1 MTDPATAS
9 AALNL
14 PLPGLLAAI
23 GVTYLATLVVSRM
36 ALHLKVPSILS
47 ILILGVMLSPAQQLL
62 SVESAE
68 ALHTV
73 TLAMLLFVA
82 GLNSDAD
89 HIRGFL
95 GYGVLLAI
103 GGVIISSL
111 ILGVLIW
118 SVCFVLANSLGL
130 GISLPL
136 GVSLLIAA
144 CLGSTDSGATL
155 SVLKSIKDRIPQR
168 IRLLIEFESSVNDPA
183 AILFLFLVINLAGSE
198 SNSAIALLDQLQEF
212 IKSIGNGILVGLII
226 TYLAQYCLNHLIT
239 SKDQI
244 LVMGI
249 SIALASY
256 GFSMLL
262 GGSGFI
268 SAYVTGLFLANNIYD
283 NKLITP
289 ELLENSLEP
298 FNTTMQVTVFLLFG
312 MLINPLKLP
321 AALPAGVLIAA
332 GLMLIAR
339 PLSVMLFQRW
349 SPFNIRGGLLISWCG
364 LRGAV
369 PIALGYTAIMALP
382 EMPNISMSD
391 QAAMTN
397 MMLGLIFIVVFI
409 NLTLQGLTLPWV
421 CRKLEV
427 SSAGQT

>member
-289 ELLENSLEP
+289 ELLEHSLEP